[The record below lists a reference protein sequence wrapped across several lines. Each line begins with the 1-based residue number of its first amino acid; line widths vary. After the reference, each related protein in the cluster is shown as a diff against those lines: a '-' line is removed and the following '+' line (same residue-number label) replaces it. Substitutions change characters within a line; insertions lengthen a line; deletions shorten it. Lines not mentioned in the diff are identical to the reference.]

1 MHACGNT
8 IPGVVSVLLHPYN
21 SKHRTMHVHVRLYM
35 YVQHAPKKTCLESRV
50 ASFTAII
57 TCIHRART
65 RELHHGCTG
74 KGRHAT
80 QTTTRRFSRPMPLLL
95 LYRAPSFRSLCTEG
109 CARTIRST
117 CNVIRESAATL
128 QHVLFAQVQTLFLA
142 HTYCIHVCMYVH
154 VRMYSTCEC
163 VYVHVHTYV
172 RTYLGTRSI
181 DYFTCK
187 HILVECI
194 YVRM

>member
-1 MHACGNT
+1 
-8 IPGVVSVLLHPYN
+8 
-21 SKHRTMHVHVRLYM
+21 
-35 YVQHAPKKTCLESRV
+35 
-50 ASFTAII
+50 
-57 TCIHRART
+57 
-65 RELHHGCTG
+65 
-74 KGRHAT
+74 
-80 QTTTRRFSRPMPLLL
+80 MPLLL

-142 HTYCIHVCMYVH
+142 HKYCIHVCMYVH

-181 DYFTCK
+181 DCFTRK
-187 HILVECI
+187 HILVQCI
-194 YVRM
+194 YVKYIIFKYVLLQIAAAIKTMPPSNACTYTEATLNYYTYSSHVPLYTKN